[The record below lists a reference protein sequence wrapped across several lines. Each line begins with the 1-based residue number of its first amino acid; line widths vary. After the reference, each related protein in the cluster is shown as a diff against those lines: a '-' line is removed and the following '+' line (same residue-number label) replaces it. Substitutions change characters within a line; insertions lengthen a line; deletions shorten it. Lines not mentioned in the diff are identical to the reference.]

1 MEEIIVIKATNQ
13 FKSKALNDATKK
25 LYTAFLNIESG
36 RKEACKVLAIVERD
50 KSYKD
55 DGFNSL
61 AEYAEKIG
69 LKKSLAHKME
79 NAGRL
84 MLSEIQEVR
93 EFADN
98 ADYSKISILSSANPE
113 EIKAAI
119 ESGELKPEMTS
130 KQVTDWKA
138 GNKAKSAEA
147 EVLPNYDVSIVYG
160 DSRLVRHQNVPIDA
174 VKELEGFI
182 RVGIF
187 TLNDTKWTFMFNPKT
202 AVMLRYSAVKVKKT
216 AKSTPKID
224 ASKLSDDV
232 LAELL
237 KEYQRRQSNK

>member
-1 MEEIIVIKATNQ
+1 MEEIIIRQNQQ
-13 FKSKALNDATKK
+13 FKSPELTKATQS
-25 LYTAFLNIESG
+25 LYKAFLNIETG
-36 RKEACKVLAIVERD
+36 RKEACKILATVEKN
-50 KSYKD
+50 KSYTL
-55 DGFNSL
+55 DGFKSL

-69 LKKSLAHKME
+69 IEKALAHKME

-84 MLSEIQEVR
+84 MLSDIPEVKA
-93 EFADN
+93 FADK
-98 ADYSKISILSSANPE
+98 ADYSKLSILSSAKPE
-113 EIKAAI
+113 ELKTAI

-130 KQVTDWKA
+130 KQVTEWKA
-138 GNKAKSAEA
+138 DTKSKSAEA

-202 AVMLRYSAVKVKKT
+202 SVMLRYSAVKVKKP
-216 AKSTPKID
+216 AKSAPKID
-224 ASKLSDDV
+224 VSKLSDDV
-232 LAELL
+232 LEELIR
-237 KEYQRRQSNK
+237 EHQRRKEAK